1 MNYRPSSLEYY
12 EEKKRSNRERI
23 RINVSGETFETFED
37 TLARF
42 PSTLLG
48 SKSKRSQYFNSKRSE
63 YCFNRD
69 RAVFNS
75 ILFYY
80 QSSGILSKPD
90 TVSYEMFLKETT
102 FFELETDCM
111 GKPVSANMSS
121 SSSSLKW
128 QSKNHKRTR
137 TLRGRIWQSLEN
149 PLSPAEIIVNKLSGL
164 ITLLSLAA
172 LCWDTIP
179 QCPHKLMHSQL
190 YNSTKTVTSDFNNNT
205 QPFYSGHQLFF
216 LTESIF
222 SGWFTIEY
230 LARLFTTPK
239 PFYFLIS
246 FSAVVDLLSILPFY
260 ITMAM
265 GFSNEANFS
274 PILRLARLIR
284 ILKLKRYSTSV
295 RLLFETITDSW
306 KELQVFFLCLIFI
319 TVIMSSAIYHVEGL
333 GENTQFVSVPDVFWY
348 SVVTLSSVG
357 YGDYVPRTEF
367 GKLIGAFFCIS
378 GVVIIFCFSP
388 VLFAKFRRCR
398 YRLFKEQV
406 ELQIY
411 REELGKIYNQN
422 VTEKKRK
429 DSLGTRHS

>member
-1 MNYRPSSLEYY
+1 MNYSPTSLEYY
-12 EEKKRSNRERI
+12 DEKRNRERV

-69 RAVFNS
+69 RAVFNA

-90 TVSYEMFLKETT
+90 TVSYEIFLKETT

-111 GKPVSANMSS
+111 GRPVIGNMSSTSS
-121 SSSSLKW
+121 SSSVKW
-128 QSKNHKRTR
+128 QSKKHKRTR

-149 PLSPAEIIVNKLSGL
+149 PLSPAEILVNKLSGL

-179 QCPHKLMHSQL
+179 PDQRKAPPLH
-190 YNSTKTVTSDFNNNT
+190 NNTKTLKSNFNNNS
-205 QPFYSGHQLFF
+205 QAFYSEHQFFF
-216 LTESIF
+216 LSESIF

-230 LARLFTTPK
+230 MARLFTTPK

-246 FSAVVDLLSILPFY
+246 FSAVVDLLSIVPFY
-260 ITMAM
+260 IAMAM
-265 GFSNEANFS
+265 GFSHEANFS
-274 PILRLARLIR
+274 PILRLPRLIR

-306 KELQVFFLCLIFI
+306 KELQVFFLSLVFI

-357 YGDYVPRTEF
+357 YGDYVPKTEF

-378 GVVIIFCFSP
+378 GVVLIFCFSP

-429 DSLGTRHS
+429 ESIGTKH

>member
-1 MNYRPSSLEYY
+1 MNYSPSFSYHD
-12 EEKKRSNRERI
+12 EKTTPQRERV
-23 RINVSGETFETFED
+23 RINVSGEMFETFED
-37 TLARF
+37 TLARY

-48 SKSKRSQYFNSKRSE
+48 SKTKRSQYFNSKRSE

-80 QSSGILSKPD
+80 QSPGILSKPE
-90 TVSYEMFLKETT
+90 TVSYEIFFKETA

-111 GKPVSANMSS
+111 GKTDPTA
-121 SSSSLKW
+121 KW
-128 QSKNHKRTR
+128 HYTSQRRKR

-149 PLSPAEIIVNKLSGL
+149 PRSSAERLVNKLSGL

-179 QCPHKLMHSQL
+179 EVRKVNPHQ
-190 YNSTKTVTSDFNNNT
+190 NNNT
-205 QPFYSGHQLFF
+205 VVHMGNFNDNAKPFYNGHQFWF

-230 LARLFTTPK
+230 FARLATAPK
-239 PFYFLIS
+239 TIPFLTS

-260 ITMAM
+260 VTLALR
-265 GFSNEANFS
+265 FSTQNTGYI
-274 PILRLARLIR
+274 PLLRVSRLVR

-295 RLLFETITDSW
+295 RLLFETIGDSYQ
-306 KELQVFFLCLIFI
+306 ELQVFFLCLVFI
-319 TVIMSSAIYHVEGL
+319 TVIMSSAIYQIEGM
-333 GENTQFVSVPDVFWY
+333 GEHSQFISIPDVFWY
-348 SVVTLSSVG
+348 SFVTLSSVG

-367 GKLIGAFFCIS
+367 GKVIGAVFCVS
-378 GVVIIFCFSP
+378 GVVVIFCFSP

-398 YRLFKEQV
+398 YRLFKEQL

-411 REELGKIYNQN
+411 RDELDKIYNQN
-422 VTEKKRK
+422 ITEKKRESHGIK
-429 DSLGTRHS
+429 RK